1 MSVPAGGIARA
12 SLVAPI
18 VAGWLLP
25 APAHAQ
31 EAARIALTPGLTI
44 VHTLHG
50 PDYERESQVAVA
62 EISPTGVR
70 YVWSAIEVNDKGDTL
85 VFNIPQVVADTDLA
99 GAPRLHLYAELDW
112 TPTAPHRVE
121 GTLRGPAENPGYT
134 SWSIST
140 DVYRKLLTDGS
151 APISIMSAE
160 TRTNSALA
168 GLGIV
173 RSRDVPVRWR
183 GTLTRVGAESFP
195 LLIDGRRVRV
205 PAVRVRG
212 QFTATRGRTWK
223 PEMWVMADSA
233 HPLLLRVNNGEHIL
247 QVVRIDR
254 AAASIGALE
263 LSLDSEC
270 RVELPGIYFGFN
282 SAVLDSASDATI
294 TRVATMLA
302 RHPQWTITLEGH
314 TDSIGGAQSN
324 QLLSQ
329 RRADAVRARLT
340 THMTGGAR
348 TIRAVGYG
356 ASRPREP
363 NTTIEGRARNRRVE
377 LVRDCEGKSR

>member
-1 MSVPAGGIARA
+1 MSIPAGGIARA
-12 SLVAPI
+12 SLVALI

-70 YVWSAIEVNDKGDTL
+70 YIWSAIEVSDKGDTL
-85 VFNIPQVVADTDLA
+85 VFNIPQVVGNTDLA

-183 GTLTRVGAESFP
+183 GTLTRVAAESFP

-212 QFTATRGRTWK
+212 QFAARGRQWA
-223 PEMWVMADSA
+223 PEMWVLADSA
-233 HPLLLRVNNGEHIL
+233 YPLLLRVSNEEHVFQVIRVDRLTTLAGEVEVTL
-247 QVVRIDR
+247 G
-254 AAASIGALE
+254 AA
-263 LSLDSEC
+263 C

-294 TRVATMLA
+294 ARVATMLA

-329 RRADAVRARLT
+329 RRAEAVRARLT